1 MLGISNGDRAEEHI
15 DRPYTGMDEE
25 GNIYAVESESGLVDE
40 TVTTYADEAQ
50 VVNFNTKGSASVTEY
65 TEAYTG
71 NAGYTN
77 GGYGADAAYLGTENG
92 KVKFMLSG
100 VVGYVNQ
107 DQVQIVKKSSAKSI
121 SHYKVSDGWIVHALT
136 YNMNQT
142 NYAETN
148 QSWVKHLHILY
159 KAIPI
164 IVMMDIFLHR
174 LQYNVG
180 RL

>member
-1 MLGISNGDRAEEHI
+1 MCIRDR
-15 DRPYTGMDEE
+15 
-25 GNIYAVESESGLVDE
+25 
-40 TVTTYADEAQ
+40 
-50 VVNFNTKGSASVTEY
+50 
-65 TEAYTG
+65 AYTG

-107 DQVQIVKKSSAKSI
+107 DQVQIVKKSSTKSI

-142 NYAETN
+142 NYAGQIRVGKAPSYLGQGNTYYSYDGHYFYTDYSIMLED
-148 QSWVKHLHILY
+148 Y
-159 KAIPI
+159 KAENRNRAVNAQNPY
-164 IVMMDIFLHR
+164 FNYF
-174 LQYNVG
+174 QYLPFRSMKMCIRDRCHSG
-180 RL
+180 QK